1 MMLLVFRIAIFTDLF
16 SGCCSSGIGTH
27 LPHFHREL
35 KKTHQQTVLKS
46 SKIIKLMPYRS
57 HGM

>member
-27 LPHFHREL
+27 LLPREL